1 MVIIGKRFDNS
12 GNLAIEL
19 ESLHETVGNL
29 LSGCQKTFNF
39 FYGLHGVEGEISR
52 SQLAMIEIDRKLKLY
67 KKEVTKPTC
76 KSRVFK

>member
-1 MVIIGKRFDNS
+1 MKYPKRFDTA

-19 ESLHETVGNL
+19 DSLHETVGNL
-29 LSGCQKTFNF
+29 LGGCQKTFNF
-39 FYGLHGVEGEISR
+39 FYGLHGVEGKISP
-52 SQLAMIEIDRKLKLY
+52 SQLAVIEIERKLKLY